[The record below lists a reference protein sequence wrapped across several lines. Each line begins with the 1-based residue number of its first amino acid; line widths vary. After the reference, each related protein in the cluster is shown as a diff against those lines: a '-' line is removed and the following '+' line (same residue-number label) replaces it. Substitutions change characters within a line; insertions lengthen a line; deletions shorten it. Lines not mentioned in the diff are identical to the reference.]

1 MILLLVIVI
10 VIVTG
15 IASVII
21 IVIPIVVVRVVMRTQ
36 QYYIDDSN
44 DESTDSNDSNT
55 KRHITYFHYTLL
67 IFYDNLKNT
76 TYMHFLVTEGHIST
90 CHFQVDALSNHKMVL
105 VAAGEAHSG
114 AVDMNGS
121 LEQRFRV
128 FHDVFRWVLDK
139 LGILVRKH
147 IESVA
152 VFGRLQEDFFVKS

>member
-1 MILLLVIVI
+1 M
-10 VIVTG
+10 
-15 IASVII
+15 
-21 IVIPIVVVRVVMRTQ
+21 
-36 QYYIDDSN
+36 
-44 DESTDSNDSNT
+44 
-55 KRHITYFHYTLL
+55 

-121 LEQRFRV
+121 LEQRFQV

-147 IESVA
+147 MEGWQFLADWKRISFPNLTVTKRGCFSDLLG
-152 VFGRLQEDFFVKS
+152 VWTTS